1 MLTAD
6 HPKERAN
13 LVVDTAALCIRL
25 ERQLAAPPDKV
36 FEAWTTPEQVA
47 CWWDPSGERL
57 AVCEIDLQPGGAF
70 KFVPSANP
78 DMPFAGVYR
87 EIDPPRG
94 LTFEAMGAIGRVLLD
109 ENGNATRLRVEIQCL
124 SLEHLQQ
131 FLRVGVGEG
140 TSRTLDNL
148 VAYVA
153 AQVFR

>member
-1 MLTAD
+1 
-6 HPKERAN
+6 
-13 LVVDTAALCIRL
+13 
-25 ERQLAAPPDKV
+25 
-36 FEAWTTPEQVA
+36 
-47 CWWDPSGERL
+47 L